1 MSKEKEVKSKELARE
16 ILKKGILDMSVERL
30 IQMTRFGLTGN
41 INTFVGM
48 YGSTH
53 YFNRMTFLKAK
64 NEEEMDL
71 LEYSFV
77 NDSDDVIASSFICID
92 YIEEISGCVNV
103 DHPDDVLDICIKME
117 DDSEITINVVY

>member
-30 IQMTRFGLTGN
+30 IQMTRFDLTGN

-64 NEEEMDL
+64 NEEEMDI

-77 NDSDDVIASSFICID
+77 TNDNDVIASSFICIA
-92 YIEEISGCVNV
+92 YIEEISGCVNE
-103 DHPDDVLDICIKME
+103 DRPDDVLDICIKME
-117 DDSEITINVVY
+117 DESEITINVVY

>member
-64 NEEEMDL
+64 NEEEMDI

-77 NDSDDVIASSFICID
+77 TNDNDVIASSFICIA
-92 YIEEISGCVNV
+92 YIEEISGCVNE
-103 DHPDDVLDICIKME
+103 DRPDDVLDICIKME
-117 DDSEITINVVY
+117 DESEITINVVY

>member
-1 MSKEKEVKSKELARE
+1 MSKENEVMSKELARE

-30 IQMTRFGLTGN
+30 IQMTRYGLAGN

-64 NEEEMDL
+64 NDEEMDL

-103 DHPDDVLDICIKME
+103 DHPDDVLDICIKMADE
-117 DDSEITINVVY
+117 AEITINVVY